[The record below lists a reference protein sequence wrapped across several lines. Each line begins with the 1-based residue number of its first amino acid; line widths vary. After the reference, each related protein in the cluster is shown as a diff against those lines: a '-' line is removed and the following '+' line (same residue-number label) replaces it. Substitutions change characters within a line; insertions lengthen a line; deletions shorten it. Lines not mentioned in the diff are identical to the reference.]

1 MDKIRN
7 ETGKNKGVKIASLWA
22 RQHHREEIIVTVPF
36 ERYGL
41 IYPHEIK
48 RTFHKSA
55 RSLGFWTSERLYT
68 HDGRYPPSMTV
79 T

>member
-1 MDKIRN
+1 MDFRN
-7 ETGKNKGVKIASLWA
+7 EIDKNFSSKIESFWA

-55 RSLGFWTSERLYT
+55 RSLGSWTSERLYT